1 MQERGEGR
9 LAPLGARFLAAL
21 LDGVFLY
28 IVAFLFTAAFLLLP
42 ASGASGLLLVF
53 LAVIEVGYYWVPT
66 ALWGQTLGKR
76 LLGIKVVDAEG
87 EPPGW
92 GRAAMRELVGK
103 FLSGLS
109 LGLGFLVALF
119 HPKRRALHDLVG
131 GTWVVAVRRGEN
143 PVKAEEG

>member
-1 MQERGEGR
+1 MRERGEGEP
-9 LAPLGARFLAAL
+9 APLGARFLAAL

-28 IVAFLFTAAFLLLP
+28 VVALLFTAAFLLLP

-53 LAVIEVGYYWVPT
+53 LAVVEVGYYWVPT

-103 FLSGLS
+103 PLSGLS
-109 LGLGFLVALF
+109 LGLGFLAALF
-119 HPKRRALHDLVG
+119 HPERRALHDLVG
-131 GTWVVAVRRGEN
+131 GTRVVAARRGEG

>member
-1 MQERGEGR
+1 M
-9 LAPLGARFLAAL
+9 APLGARFLAAL

-28 IVAFLFTAAFLLLP
+28 VVAFLFTAAFLLLP

-92 GRAAMRELVGK
+92 GQAAMRELVGK